1 MAAFDRGVSRVKG
14 YLFET
19 FEVSVP
25 LGILRQAG
33 VRLKIQDLPF
43 QMLLVLLERRG
54 ELVTKEELGKRLWDH
69 KTYVEVDKSLYVM
82 AGKLRE
88 VLGDNAAQPRF
99 IKTVSGRG
107 YCFIGDATP
116 VLESVADLPSPHLV
130 QKPEAPSLL
139 TGSLRENTGRGAP
152 RGRSCGDCPA
162 RLKEPG
168 SFGVESEN
176 QTLDLTHWAV
186 AVDRVP

>member
-1 MAAFDRGVSRVKG
+1 MAAFDQGVPKVKG
-14 YLFET
+14 YLFEG
-19 FEVSVP
+19 FEVLVP

-69 KTYVEVDKSLYVM
+69 KTFVEVDKSLYVM

-88 VLGDNAAQPRF
+88 VLGDDAAQPRF

-107 YCFIGDATP
+107 Y
-116 VLESVADLPSPHLV
+116 
-130 QKPEAPSLL
+130 
-139 TGSLRENTGRGAP
+139 
-152 RGRSCGDCPA
+152 
-162 RLKEPG
+162 
-168 SFGVESEN
+168 
-176 QTLDLTHWAV
+176 
-186 AVDRVP
+186 